1 MGRSKKT
8 RPRGSLPNEKHMN
21 FKDAD
26 QTEPAISIFSRAQHL
41 WAHQRLLVMTVII
54 PTLLAVVFN
63 GLIASDLYTS
73 ESRFVVR
80 SPERQAVN
88 PLGAIFSGSGFSSSV
103 NDTYTVQDFVRS
115 RDAMAALGDTIN
127 LRAVFGDGDWFT
139 RFPTLGLNDS
149 NEHMHEYYQSRVQ
162 VHHDPIT
169 SIATMRVSAYDPQV
183 AHHINSHLLTM
194 GEDLVNQLNERG
206 RQDMIRFATN
216 EVAQAEAKA
225 KAAVLAL
232 AQYRNKVGVI
242 DPERQTAIPLQQI
255 AKLQDELLN
264 TRSQLAQLQM
274 LARDNP
280 QIPVLRQRI
289 ALLEREISNE
299 SARVTGSGGGSLA
312 SRAAEFQRLSLER
325 EFADRQLA
333 SALGS
338 LEQARSEA
346 QRQQLYLE
354 RIVQPSLPDA
364 AMQPRRLRNIF
375 TVFLLGLVAWG
386 VITMVYAG
394 IREHLD

>member
-1 MGRSKKT
+1 MNPKESNQNESFTGLLAYVQNLWSK
-8 RPRGSLPNEKHMN
+8 
-21 FKDAD
+21 
-26 QTEPAISIFSRAQHL
+26 
-41 WAHQRLLVMTVII
+41 QRLLVVTLIV
-54 PTLLAVVFN
+54 PTLLALVFN
-63 GLIASDLYTS
+63 GLIASDVYTS
-73 ESRFVVR
+73 EARFVVR

-103 NDTYTVQDFVRS
+103 NDTYTVQDYVLS
-115 RDAMAALGDTIN
+115 RDAMAALEGVVD
-127 LRAVFGDGDWFT
+127 LRESFSKGDWFT
-139 RFPTLGLNDS
+139 RFPGPGFDDS
-149 NEHMHEYYQSRVQ
+149 NERMHEYYQSRVH
-162 VHHDPIT
+162 VRHDPIT
-169 SIATMRVSAYDPQV
+169 SIATMRVSAYEPQV
-183 AHHINSHLLTM
+183 AYNINSQLLTM

-216 EVAQAEAKA
+216 EVQQAEAKA

-274 LARDNP
+274 LASSNP

-289 ALLEREISNE
+289 AMLEREIEKE

-312 SRAAEFQRLSLER
+312 SRAAEFQRLSLDR

-333 SALGS
+333 STLGS

-364 AMQPRRLRNIF
+364 AMAPRRLRNVF

>member
-1 MGRSKKT
+1 
-8 RPRGSLPNEKHMN
+8 
-21 FKDAD
+21 
-26 QTEPAISIFSRAQHL
+26 
-41 WAHQRLLVMTVII
+41 
-54 PTLLAVVFN
+54 
-63 GLIASDLYTS
+63 
-73 ESRFVVR
+73 
-80 SPERQAVN
+80 
-88 PLGAIFSGSGFSSSV
+88 
-103 NDTYTVQDFVRS
+103 
-115 RDAMAALGDTIN
+115 
-127 LRAVFGDGDWFT
+127 
-139 RFPTLGLNDS
+139 
-149 NEHMHEYYQSRVQ
+149 VQ

-183 AHHINSHLLTM
+183 AHHINSQLLTM

-216 EVAQAEAKA
+216 EVAQAETKA

-274 LARDNP
+274 LSRDNP

>member
-1 MGRSKKT
+1 
-8 RPRGSLPNEKHMN
+8 
-21 FKDAD
+21 
-26 QTEPAISIFSRAQHL
+26 
-41 WAHQRLLVMTVII
+41 
-54 PTLLAVVFN
+54 
-63 GLIASDLYTS
+63 
-73 ESRFVVR
+73 
-80 SPERQAVN
+80 
-88 PLGAIFSGSGFSSSV
+88 
-103 NDTYTVQDFVRS
+103 
-115 RDAMAALGDTIN
+115 
-127 LRAVFGDGDWFT
+127 
-139 RFPTLGLNDS
+139 
-149 NEHMHEYYQSRVQ
+149 
-162 VHHDPIT
+162 
-169 SIATMRVSAYDPQV
+169 
-183 AHHINSHLLTM
+183 
-194 GEDLVNQLNERG
+194 
-206 RQDMIRFATN
+206 
-216 EVAQAEAKA
+216 
-225 KAAVLAL
+225 
-232 AQYRNKVGVI
+232 
-242 DPERQTAIPLQQI
+242 
-255 AKLQDELLN
+255 
-264 TRSQLAQLQM
+264 M

-333 SALGS
+333 STLGS

>member
-1 MGRSKKT
+1 MNPKESNQ
-8 RPRGSLPNEKHMN
+8 NES
-21 FKDAD
+21 
-26 QTEPAISIFSRAQHL
+26 QTGLLAYVQNL
-41 WAHQRLLVMTVII
+41 WLKQRLLVFTVIV
-54 PTLLAVVFN
+54 PTLLALVFN
-63 GLIASDLYTS
+63 GLIASDVYTS
-73 ESRFVVR
+73 EARFVVR

-103 NDTYTVQDFVRS
+103 NDTYTVQDYVLS
-115 RDAMAALGDTIN
+115 RDAMAALEGVVD
-127 LRAVFGDGDWFT
+127 LRESFGKGDWFT
-139 RFPTLGLNDS
+139 RFPGPGFDDS
-149 NEHMHEYYQSRVQ
+149 NERMHEYYQSRVH
-162 VHHDPIT
+162 VRHDPIT
-169 SIATMRVSAYDPQV
+169 SIATMRVSAYEPQV
-183 AHHINSHLLTM
+183 AYNINNQLLTM

-216 EVAQAEAKA
+216 EVQQAEVKA

-232 AQYRNKVGVI
+232 AQYRTKVGVI

-274 LARDNP
+274 LASNNP

-289 ALLEREISNE
+289 SLLENEIEKE

-312 SRAAEFQRLSLER
+312 NRAAEFQRLSLDR

-333 SALGS
+333 STLGS

-364 AMQPRRLRNIF
+364 AMAPRRLRNVF